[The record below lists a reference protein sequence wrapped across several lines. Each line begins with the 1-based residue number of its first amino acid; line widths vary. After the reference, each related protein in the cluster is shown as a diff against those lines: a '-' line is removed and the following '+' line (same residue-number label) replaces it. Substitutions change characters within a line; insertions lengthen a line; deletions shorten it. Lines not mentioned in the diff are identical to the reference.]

1 VDIRIVSP
9 LEVEVSMTKLVLDTG
24 FLSKLAGI
32 RQTALLCDQSGRV
45 IGYFEPLEPP
55 TGKGED
61 GTESP
66 FSDEEIERFRK
77 QRSGLPLQDILAALE
92 SSE

>member
-1 VDIRIVSP
+1 
-9 LEVEVSMTKLVLDTG
+9 MTKVVLDTG
-24 FLSKLAGI
+24 FVSKLAGI
-32 RQTALLCDQSGRV
+32 RETALLCDQSGRV

-77 QRSGLPLQDILAALE
+77 QRSGRPLHDILAAAPWE
-92 SSE
+92 SSTR